1 MSELDVASGSL
12 CGAALFVT
20 LAGGRVPLS
29 RPAGSSRALA
39 LRWVWLG
46 GRAGL
51 EELVWRGLVLAGLAV
66 AIGAVPALLVS
77 SAGFA
82 LWHRRSLGRRCAVH
96 VLTGLMFGAT
106 FLVAGLGA
114 ATLAHGVYNVL
125 VDWAVHA
132 DRGRL

>member
-1 MSELDVASGSL
+1 MPELDVASGAF

-20 LAGGRVPLS
+20 LAGGRLPLS
-29 RPAGSSRALA
+29 RPGGSSRALA

-66 AIGAVPALLVS
+66 AIGALPALVVS

-82 LWHRRSLGRRCAVH
+82 VWHRRLLGLPCAVH
-96 VLTGLMFGAT
+96 FLTGVVFGAT
-106 FLVAGLGA
+106 FIVVGLVAA
-114 ATLAHGVYNVL
+114 MLAHGVYNVL

-132 DRGRL
+132 ERGRS